1 MVGIYNLIFINS
13 QIIAY
18 NFAIIY
24 IGSLP
29 NSRRKIEPEIM
40 RFMVQNSQIERK
52 YNKLPL
58 DRQYIFQTLN
68 LENDQP
74 DDENESFESEELKA
88 FLNISKELISGGVTG
103 SEIYPGEFLPP
114 MKENFMLSN
123 ILLNLLIEYYNCAYP
138 EYNFSR
144 PLLDS
149 SISNNENYVAVT
161 GKVTKYGRLR
171 IGAEYFGSIL
181 SKRHIRSSYILA
193 HFIDRND
200 DNEIDTYPGQ
210 VQFYFEHIIH
220 LPNGSL
226 KHHLAYVK
234 WYKSVRTTDVRF
246 YFANEDSD
254 DFTNDPE
261 LWKKEFFKT
270 SVDNIIPVHHILGRF
285 VPANFKYKKTD
296 YLAVLPLNRRFH
308 I

>member
-1 MVGIYNLIFINS
+1 M
-13 QIIAY
+13 
-18 NFAIIY
+18 
-24 IGSLP
+24 
-29 NSRRKIEPEIM
+29 M
-40 RFMVQNSQIERK
+40 QNSQIERK
-52 YNKLPL
+52 FNKLSL
-58 DRQYIFQTLN
+58 NRQYIFQTLN

-74 DDENESFESEELKA
+74 DNHENESFESEELKA
-88 FLNISKELISGGVTG
+88 FLNISKELGSGGATG

-114 MKENFMLSN
+114 MKENFMLSDS
-123 ILLNLLIEYYNCAYP
+123 LLNLLIEYYNRAYP

-161 GKVTKYGRLR
+161 GKVTKCGRLR

-193 HFIDRND
+193 HFIDRH

-210 VQFYFEHIIH
+210 VQCYFEHTIH

-234 WYKSVRTTDVRF
+234 WYKSVTTADIRF
-246 YFANEDSD
+246 LFANEDSD

-261 LWKKEFFKT
+261 LWRKESFKT

-285 VPANFKYKKTD
+285 VPANFKFKKTD